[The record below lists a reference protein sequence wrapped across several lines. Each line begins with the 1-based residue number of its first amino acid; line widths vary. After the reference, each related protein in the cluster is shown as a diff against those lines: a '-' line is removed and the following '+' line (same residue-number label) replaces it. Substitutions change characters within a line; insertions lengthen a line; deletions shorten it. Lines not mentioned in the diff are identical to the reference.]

1 MNSNLLKH
9 FKSTD
14 HLIQRINELYKDL
27 ETLRYS
33 KEQLKQNYKDIF
45 NASTHLFDI
54 ILSKKMDKKMMN
66 MMIDSLRKFEKNPD
80 KLDEISR
87 DTGKKLADEY
97 LYPKIGKQPA
107 MSKAQEDLLIS
118 KVNEENRKE
127 QEKIAQVN
135 AGELDPSE
143 LTKNS
148 RKLDF
153 TN

>member
-14 HLIQRINELYKDL
+14 HLIIRINELYLDL

-33 KEQLKQNYKDIF
+33 KDQLKEKYKDIF
-45 NASTHLFDI
+45 NASNHLFDI
-54 ILSKKMDKKMMN
+54 ILSKKMDPKMMK
-66 MMIDSLRKFEKNPD
+66 MMVDSLRKFEKNPD

-87 DTGKKLADEY
+87 DTGKKLADKY

-107 MSKAQEDLLIS
+107 MSKAQEDILIN
-118 KVNEENRKE
+118 KVYEENRKE
-127 QEKIAQVN
+127 QDKIAKVN
-135 AGELDPSE
+135 SGELDASE
-143 LTKNS
+143 LKKNS